1 MSLHALAISGSL
13 RTESWNRK
21 ALRIASEIASNAGV
35 SVVEADLKKLA
46 LPMYDGDLEADGL
59 PASVQRFKLM
69 VEEAN
74 LFLIASPE
82 YNGSISG
89 GLKNAI
95 DWATRGNNSFAGKV
109 AAIFGASEGINGT
122 IRMQLHLRQIL
133 SQLNVIV
140 IPSPVVLIR
149 SAQNAFT
156 TDGTFVDPALHTQL
170 MTLIERAM
178 NVANALQSPI
188 IPQHSQLP

>member
-1 MSLHALAISGSL
+1 MSLHALAMSGSL

-46 LPMYDGDLEADGL
+46 LPVYDGDIETDGL
-59 PASVQRFKLM
+59 PASVQRFKQM
-69 VEEAN
+69 VDEAN
-74 LFLIASPE
+74 FFLIASPE
-82 YNGSISG
+82 YNGSIPG

-109 AAIFGASEGINGT
+109 AVIFGASEGINGT

-149 SAQNAFT
+149 SAQNTFT
-156 TDGTFVDPALHTQL
+156 EDGSFVDQKLHGQL
-170 MTLIERAM
+170 KTLVERSIYL
-178 NVANALQSPI
+178 ANALLTSATAT
-188 IPQHSQLP
+188 

>member
-188 IPQHSQLP
+188 ITQHSQLP